1 MRGGLSGDSKSNIIK
16 ITLKDDTSNQ
26 VQQDFN
32 NEIKH
37 ETIQNNQS
45 ENSNIYLFP
54 SNDNI
59 DANLHVSNDIAY
71 AGADSVRIKTQDN
84 SLKKQDSAIQNHTSD
99 KQDDIDSIML
109 DNIAENRFQLHDM
122 QNDGAFRIKPFS
134 KIERKKREINQ
145 NKKITQAI
153 KAEPMLNNEKAISE
167 EAKTQK
173 AWRFFLVL
181 SAFVACFF
189 IFMLA
194 VYAKIIVKP
203 PNMDPYNK
211 KSRDYPWSLKS
222 DVDIA
227 LRGQISSLDNYVLA
241 TSKKLYR
248 VSVYVPSVYEE
259 KRETLIQLLHLY
271 ANFDTDSIKTALE
284 KGGNALIATKVHAI
298 DAANLRI
305 LNQKLARLGVYK
317 KCTFTYINKTSLQDS
332 DIKTLYARAQITHE
346 KGNQTPLDE
355 EVLQTMQS
363 YDNGNISKEYA
374 LEKLNILLVEYKNKD
389 IDLSKEC
396 YTPIFTYNVDV
407 KNNSSTRIDRGLDI
421 AVEQIERTY
430 PFRELMQPLLGFTNY
445 GKKTFDNKTYDDK
458 MKLVAQSGVEKYR
471 DGILSPKRDGKI
483 IGIADK
489 GGNIVLN
496 RHAQTYDR
504 ADGFQVQL
512 TIPLTLQSKIQDILN
527 EAHKQYKAEQIV
539 AGIMDPI
546 TGEILALASSTSFN
560 PNIGQR
566 DKDIASRMR
575 VAAAERS
582 FEPGSTIKPLVFA
595 YLTNKKWIN
604 FQETIDLHDGVYQLR
619 TFTIRD
625 STPLKSAIPE
635 QILIKS
641 SNIGM
646 TKLTRN
652 LNGNQMVQMFKTF
665 GVGDST
671 GIDIANEATGL
682 LPKTNI
688 LNREVEKGAA
698 SYGYG
703 LRMTFMQLL
712 RSYASFN
719 NGGFLVTPH
728 VTKHFISPDSKIF
741 YPTLE
746 SPKQIISS
754 ENATYMQ
761 KLLHRV
767 VKEGTGKRADVSG
780 LIIGGKTGTARERK
794 DKETIYNG
802 SFFGYASDGK
812 TTYTIGVV
820 TYGSQA
826 NEDYY
831 AGQTAA
837 PVFAKIADLLAQEG
851 YLKRKANINSK

>member
-1 MRGGLSGDSKSNIIK
+1 MRGGFSDKSSGSKIK
-16 ITLKDDTSNQ
+16 ITLSDKSGSQDQIDIRNKSQRNAPKNIQTDSKKNTPFLSNNHTNLY
-26 VQQDFN
+26 VN
-32 NEIKH
+32 NEKDY
-37 ETIQNNQS
+37 N
-45 ENSNIYLFP
+45 Y
-54 SNDNI
+54 DN
-59 DANLHVSNDIAY
+59 V
-71 AGADSVRIKTQDN
+71 DSVYSKHNYTSIPKDFISQDN
-84 SLKKQDSAIQNHTSD
+84 YEYKQEY
-99 KQDDIDSIML
+99 IDSIML
-109 DNIAENRFQLHDM
+109 DNIEENHFKLNNIS
-122 QNDGAFRIKPFS
+122 NDGQLKIKPFS
-134 KIERKKREINQ
+134 KLERKKREIKQ
-145 NKKITQAI
+145 SKKQAI
-153 KAEPMLNNEKAISE
+153 KIEKVSCENSSVSE
-167 EAKTQK
+167 DMKIQK
-173 AWRFFLVL
+173 AWRFFLIL
-181 SAFVACFF
+181 GSFVTCFF
-189 IFMLA
+189 VFMLA

-211 KSRDYPWSLKS
+211 KSRDYPWSSKV

-241 TSKKLYR
+241 TSKKLYS
-248 VSVYVPSVYEE
+248 VSVYVPSIYEE
-259 KRETLIQLLHLY
+259 KREVLIQLLHLY
-271 ANFDTDSIKTALE
+271 ANFDIDSIKLALK
-284 KGGNALIATKVHAI
+284 KGGNTLIATNVNSI
-298 DAANLRI
+298 NAANLRI

-346 KGNQTPLDE
+346 KGNQTALDE
-355 EVLQTMQS
+355 EVLHIMQS
-363 YDNGNISKEYA
+363 YNDGYISSDYA
-374 LEKLNILLVEYKNKD
+374 LERLNMLLVEYKNKD

-396 YTPIFTYNVDV
+396 YTPIFTYNADV
-407 KNNSSTRIDRGLDI
+407 KNNSSTRVDRGLDI
-421 AVEQIERTY
+421 AVDQIERVY
-430 PFRELMQPLLGFTNY
+430 PFKELMQPLLGFTNY
-445 GKKTFDNKTYDDK
+445 GKKVIEGKTYDDK
-458 MKLVAQSGVEKYR
+458 MKLIAQSGIEKYR

-483 IGIADK
+483 VGIADK
-489 GGNIVLN
+489 GGNVVLN
-496 RHAQTYDR
+496 SHAQIYDR

-527 EAHKQYKAEQIV
+527 VAHKQYKAEQIV
-539 AGIMDPI
+539 AGIINPV
-546 TGEILALASSTSFN
+546 TGEIIALASSNSFN
-560 PNIGQR
+560 PNIGKR
-566 DKDIASRMR
+566 DKDIAGRMR
-575 VAAAERS
+575 VAVAERS
-582 FEPGSTIKPLVFA
+582 FEPGSTIKPLIFA
-595 YLTNKKWIN
+595 YLSNKKMIN
-604 FQETIDLHDGVYQLR
+604 FQEKIDLNNGIYQLR

-625 STPLKSAIPE
+625 STPLKSALPE

-652 LNGNQMVQMFKTF
+652 LSGEQMEQLFKTF
-665 GVGDST
+665 GVGEST

-703 LRMTFMQLL
+703 LRMTFIQLL

-728 VTKHFISPDSKIF
+728 VTKYFISPDSKIF

-746 SPKQIISS
+746 SPKHIISR
-754 ENATYMQ
+754 ENAAHIQ

-767 VKEGTGKRADVSG
+767 VKEGTGKRADVAG

-794 DKETIYNG
+794 NKETIYNG
-802 SFFGYASDGK
+802 SFFGYASDGN

-831 AGQTAA
+831 ASQTAA
-837 PVFAKIADLLAQEG
+837 PVFAKIANLLAQEG
-851 YLKRKANINSK
+851 YLKRKNDNFK

>member
-1 MRGGLSGDSKSNIIK
+1 MRGGLNIDSEINNNKITIKQNQQNPHNENHSNITQNIQK
-16 ITLKDDTSNQ
+16 YDTNKYFS
-26 VQQDFN
+26 
-32 NEIKH
+32 IH
-37 ETIQNNQS
+37 
-45 ENSNIYLFP
+45 
-54 SNDNI
+54 NDNI
-59 DANLHVSNDIAY
+59 DTSLYMNNDVAY
-71 AGADSVRIKTQDN
+71 AGADSVRLKISKHDTLEQD
-84 SLKKQDSAIQNHTSD
+84 SKKQNQYTD
-99 KQDDIDSIML
+99 KQEYVDTIML
-109 DNIAENRFQLHDM
+109 DNIVENHFKS
-122 QNDGAFRIKPFS
+122 NDISDDGIPRIKSFS
-134 KIERKKREINQ
+134 KIERKKREIEQ
-145 NKKITQAI
+145 NKKAAQTI
-153 KAEPMLNNEKAISE
+153 KAEQTLYNKKVISE
-167 EAKTQK
+167 EVKIQK

-181 SAFVACFF
+181 SAFVACFV

-211 KSRDYPWSLKS
+211 KSRDYPWSSKS
-222 DVDIA
+222 DIDIA
-227 LRGQISSLDNYVLA
+227 LRGQISSLDNYILA

-248 VSVYVPSVYEE
+248 VSIYVPSIYED
-259 KRETLIQLLHLY
+259 KREALVQLLHLY
-271 ANFDTDSIKTALE
+271 ANFDAEIIRLALE
-284 KGGNALIATKVHAI
+284 KGGNALIATNINSI

-317 KCTFTYINKTSLQDS
+317 KCTFTYINKTSLQDP

-346 KGNQTPLDE
+346 NGNKTALDE
-355 EVLQTMQS
+355 EVLKFMQS
-363 YDNGNISKEYA
+363 YNNGNISEEYV
-374 LEKLNILLVEYKNKD
+374 LEKLNILLAEYKNKD

-396 YTPIFTYNVDV
+396 YTPIFTYNADV

-430 PFRELMQPLLGFTNY
+430 PFKELMQPLLGFTNY
-445 GKKTFDNKTYDDK
+445 GKKSIEGKTYDDK
-458 MKLVAQSGVEKYR
+458 MKLIAQSGVEKYR

-483 IGIADK
+483 VGIADK

-504 ADGFQVQL
+504 TDGFQVQL
-512 TIPLTLQSKIQDILN
+512 TIPLNLQSKIQDILN
-527 EAHKQYKAEQIV
+527 EAHKQYRAEQIV

-560 PNIGQR
+560 PNIGKR

-595 YLTNKKWIN
+595 YLTNKKLIN
-604 FQETIDLHDGVYQLR
+604 FKEAIDLNDGIYQLR

-625 STPLKSAIPE
+625 STPLKSAMPE

-652 LNGNQMVQMFKTF
+652 LSGEQMEQMFKTF
-665 GVGDST
+665 GVGEST

-703 LRMTFMQLL
+703 LRMTFIQLL

-754 ENATYMQ
+754 ENALYIQ
-761 KLLHRV
+761 SLLHRV

-794 DKETIYNG
+794 DKDTIYNG

-812 TTYTIGVV
+812 KTYTIGVV

-851 YLKRKANINSK
+851 YLKRNNKTDK